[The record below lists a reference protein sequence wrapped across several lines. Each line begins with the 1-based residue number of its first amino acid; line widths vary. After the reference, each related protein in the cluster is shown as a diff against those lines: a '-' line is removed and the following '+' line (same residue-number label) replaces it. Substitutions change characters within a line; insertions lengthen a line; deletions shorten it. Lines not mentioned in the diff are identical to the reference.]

1 MDLRGRSDL
10 FGHELRVTETGFA
23 DEIASAASLIM
34 GQANE
39 GQPVVLV
46 RGLRWADAAKPGASL
61 LRTPEED
68 LFR

>member
-1 MDLRGRSDL
+1 
-10 FGHELRVTETGFA
+10 
-23 DEIASAASLIM
+23 M

-46 RGLRWADAAKPGASL
+46 RGLCWADAAKPGASL

>member
-1 MDLRGRSDL
+1 L

-34 GQANE
+34 GQADE
-39 GQPVVLV
+39 AQPVVLV
-46 RGLRWADAAKPGASL
+46 RGLSWPDAPTPGATL
-61 LRTPEED
+61 VRRPDED